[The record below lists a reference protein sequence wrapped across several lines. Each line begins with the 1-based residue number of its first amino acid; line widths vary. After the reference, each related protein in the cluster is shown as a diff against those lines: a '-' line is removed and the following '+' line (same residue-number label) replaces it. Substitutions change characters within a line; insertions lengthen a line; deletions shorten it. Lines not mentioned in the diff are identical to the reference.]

1 MDPSIAAKLD
11 ALMDIERLSDRRVV
25 PFLIDVLTDAREP
38 AEVRLHALKRVRDGT
53 LINLEGFREPV
64 ARAMLRLLQDQHHPQ
79 LRLHAALALA
89 EFTEVDGVPTALGAT
104 ALDPDVP
111 LDLRY
116 SAFTSLERASPAPEC
131 VALVRQLLADD
142 ALGVSASSLL
152 SLWRLGNS
160 HDA

>member
-1 MDPSIAAKLD
+1 MDLSIAVKLD
-11 ALMDIERLSDRRVV
+11 ALIDVERLSDPPVV
-25 PFLIDVLTDAREP
+25 PFLLDVLTETREP
-38 AEVRLHALKRVRDGT
+38 AEVRLHALKRVRDGR
-53 LINLEGFREPV
+53 LINLNGFRESV
-64 ARAMLRLLQDQHHPQ
+64 ARAMLRVLQDQRHAQ

-104 ALDPDVP
+104 ALDHDVP

-116 SAFTSLERASPAPEC
+116 SAFASLERASPVPEC
-131 VALVRQLLADD
+131 VALVRELLSDD

-160 HDA
+160 DDA